1 LRHCNLNRDC
11 EDGGRLLNLCFA
23 NFLYE
28 IAYDTKIKPLNEN
41 LPNEQIDNPNDE
53 KLRALFLK
61 TKIETHRQK
70 EVYIFKGVY
79 GNCELVK
86 FKNIPEHIQNYLIEK
101 YYFEHG
107 RDDDVLIRKFE
118 RLSKEF
124 EVSDDGTK
132 LFLQS
137 NLK

>member
-1 LRHCNLNRDC
+1 MRHCNLNRNCNDS
-11 EDGGRLLNLCFA
+11 GWLLNLCFA
-23 NFLYE
+23 DFLYE
-28 IAYDTKIKPLNEN
+28 IAYDINRKPLNEN
-41 LPNEQIDNPNDE
+41 LPSVQIDNPNDE

-61 TKIETHRQK
+61 TKIEIHRKK
-70 EVYIFKGVY
+70 EAYFFKGVY

-86 FKNIPEHIQNYLIEK
+86 FKNIQEHIQNYLIEN
-101 YYFEHG
+101 YYFKHV